1 MLLAPLS
8 QRLAE
13 ACARRAL
20 GRAAARRAASTRA
33 PPPAPRGAACVFD
46 IDGVLLR
53 GSAPLPHAREALL
66 RLNAARV
73 PWILLTN
80 GGGEPEAVKAAKLSK
95 ILALEVDV
103 AQVVLSHTPM
113 RALCAPLAHR
123 RVLILGCRDV
133 EAVAASYGLRRAV
146 TARQLLLDEPAR
158 YPFIDV
164 GAAERRRL
172 PDRDEPIAA
181 VMVLH
186 DPNSW
191 GLEIQVAMDVLHG
204 GVPFGTGGDGG
215 SGGGTGGGGGG
226 GGTGGGG
233 GPQAVPY
240 YSSNADLL
248 FAAEY
253 AAPRLAGGSFTV
265 ALRALWRAQHGAEL
279 AVTQFGKPQ
288 QRTFDFARK
297 QLARWAA
304 VRAGVAA
311 GGGEGNGAGESGGA
325 EHDGFERIFMIGD
338 NPRSDIRGAN
348 AAGAPW
354 HSVLVRTGVFRGGDN
369 DPDDPAKSVLPSVR
383 EAVDLALGS

>member
-1 MLLAPLS
+1 MLPVTSLA
-8 QRLAE
+8 
-13 ACARRAL
+13 RAL
-20 GRAAARRAASTRA
+20 RAASASRRAARPFSASASAT
-33 PPPAPRGAACVFD
+33 ACVFD

-53 GSAPLPHAREALL
+53 GREALPHASSALRAL
-66 RLNAARV
+66 DAARV

-80 GGGEPEAVKAAKLSK
+80 GGGEPELVKAQKLSK
-95 ILALEVDV
+95 VLGLEVDV

-113 RALCAPLAHR
+113 RALCAPLAAR

-146 TARQLLLDEPAR
+146 TARQLLHDEPAR

-164 GAAERRRL
+164 APSERRL
-172 PDRDEPIAA
+172 LQDRDDEVAA

-191 GLEIQVAMDVLHG
+191 GVEIQIAMDVLHG
-204 GVPFGTGGDGG
+204 GTPLG
-215 SGGGTGGGGGG
+215 SGAGGGKGGGGAA
-226 GGTGGGG
+226 
-233 GPQAVPY
+233 QAVPY
-240 YSSNADLL
+240 FSSNADLL

-253 AAPRLAGGSFTV
+253 PAPRLAGGSFTV

-279 AVTQFGKPQ
+279 EVTQFGKPHKV
-288 QRTFDFARK
+288 TFDFARA

-304 VRAGVAA
+304 TMGGGGGGGAA
-311 GGGEGNGAGESGGA
+311 G
-325 EHDGFERIFMIGD
+325 DGFRRIFMIGD

-354 HSVLVRTGVFRGGDN
+354 RSVLVRTGVFRGGAN
-369 DPDDPAKSVLPSVR
+369 DELDPAQVVVPSVR
-383 EAVDLALGS
+383 EAVELALAAAE